1 MDKLE
6 SYHKLNHRTTFLDE
20 NGLKHKQFCIKFE
33 KFLTDRF
40 PEYVANIFMHK
51 IISKF

>member
-33 KFLTDRF
+33 NFLTDRF
-40 PEYVANIFMHK
+40 PGYSTIFMHK
-51 IISKF
+51 NISKF